1 MTHLSEHRFLELKA
15 TGDLPSPTGVA
26 LTVLEHMQNKQVST
40 ADITSTIQ
48 ADPALAGR
56 LIKLANSFGEGE
68 EGGRPTV
75 SLAETIS
82 RVGAGVT
89 RQITIGLSVLSSNMD
104 GECSAFDYQNFWS
117 YSLAM
122 GVSTELFSNR
132 DKLFP
137 KDEAFTVGLL
147 SNIGRLGLANV
158 YPEQYSEILEANGDK
173 PINEL
178 LEAEVKYFYTD
189 HLEMAHA
196 MLKDWGLPP
205 VHYNAIYGMY
215 DISKVAN
222 QNHRAQSLAQYL
234 NLSAKV
240 ATICTQ
246 DLSVDHPLFNTL
258 LKEALKLNID
268 NEELRSIVGKTKNI
282 WNNWSQLL
290 DVPEQA
296 DAPSE
301 SNDAISQEPIS
312 PELINLEQTID
323 RGLQVLIAD
332 NDIATSN
339 SLYQQLTNAGH
350 LVTKA
355 RTGKEALQLAL
366 EINPQLLI
374 TDITIPEMDGLE
386 LCRSLRR
393 TAAGQ
398 KMYIIAMTTNNSEEA
413 LISAFKAGAD
423 DFIEK
428 PFSPNVVLA
437 RIRGGQRVFRLQKK
451 VRDERNKSR
460 KILAELASANKQLEQ
475 AALTDQLTNIPNRRY
490 ATNRLEQEWAT
501 SNRGQVSLSC
511 MLIDIDLFK
520 GINDKYGHDAGDA
533 VLYEVAQALRTA
545 SRLGDEV
552 CRIGGEEFLVICTN
566 TDMAEAEAAA
576 ERLRTAVENLST
588 LVGDNELV
596 TTVSIGVAT
605 RHPHDVSTNDLLKAA
620 DIGVYTAKANGR
632 NCIYSITER
641 SDAKSNSS
649 NKGSADH
656 VIHVAPQPCDVAPL
670 S

>member
-56 LIKLANSFGEGE
+56 LIKLANSFGDGE

-82 RVGAGVT
+82 RVGTGVT

-104 GECSAFDYQNFWS
+104 GECRAFDYQNFWS

-122 GVSTELFSNR
+122 GISTELLSNR

-158 YPEQYSEILEANGDK
+158 YPEIYSEILESNGDK
-173 PINEL
+173 PIDEL
-178 LEAEVKYFYTD
+178 LVAEAKHFYTD

-222 QNHRAQSLAQYL
+222 QNPRAQSLAQYL
-234 NLSAKV
+234 NISTRIAN
-240 ATICTQ
+240 ICIQ
-246 DLSVDHPLFNTL
+246 DLPMDHLLFKALT
-258 LKEALKLNID
+258 KEALKLDID
-268 NEELRSIVGKTKNI
+268 GKELESIVDKTKNI
-282 WNNWSQLL
+282 WKNWSQLL
-290 DVPEQA
+290 EVPEQA
-296 DAPSE
+296 QQQQEFDQIIQQE
-301 SNDAISQEPIS
+301 SIS
-312 PELINLEQTID
+312 PELIDLEQTID
-323 RGLQVLIAD
+323 HGLQVLIAD
-332 NDIATSN
+332 DDIETTN
-339 SLYQQLTNAGH
+339 ILYHQLLNAGH
-350 LVTKA
+350 SVTLA
-355 RTGKEALQLAL
+355 RTGKEALQMAL
-366 EINPQLLI
+366 EQNPQLLI
-374 TDITIPEMDGLE
+374 TDLTMPEMDGLE

-393 TAAGQ
+393 TPAGQ
-398 KMYIIAMTTNNSEEA
+398 KMYVIVLTANTDEES

-428 PFSPNVVLA
+428 PIRPNVVLA
-437 RIRGGQRVFRLQKK
+437 RIRGGQRVFQLQKK

-460 KILAELASANKQLEQ
+460 KILADLASANKQLEQ

-501 SNRGQVSLSC
+501 SNRGQASLSC

-545 SRLGDEV
+545 SRLDDEV
-552 CRIGGEEFLVICTN
+552 CRIGGEEFLVICAN
-566 TDMAEAEAAA
+566 TDMAAAEATA
-576 ERLRTAVENLST
+576 ERLRTAIENLSV
-588 LVGDNELV
+588 LIGDDEL
-596 TTVSIGVAT
+596 TITVSIGVAT
-605 RHPHDVSTNDLLKAA
+605 RHAKDTNTNDLFKAA
-620 DIGVYTAKANGR
+620 DIGVYKAKSKGR
-632 NCIYSITER
+632 NCVCSITER
-641 SDAKSNSS
+641 NDKPNNKTNS
-649 NKGSADH
+649 AT
-656 VIHVAPQPCDVAPL
+656 VQVV
-670 S
+670 